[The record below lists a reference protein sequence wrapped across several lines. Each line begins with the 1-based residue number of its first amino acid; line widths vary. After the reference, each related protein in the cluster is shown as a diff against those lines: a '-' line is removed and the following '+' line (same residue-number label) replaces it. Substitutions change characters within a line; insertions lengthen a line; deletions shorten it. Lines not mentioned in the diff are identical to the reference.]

1 MRKMK
6 DQVVQLISSSYH
18 QHLLEAMRKL
28 RVTGH
33 LCDITL
39 QVDFQGELGEFMAHQ
54 IILAASSG
62 YFKSHLLAKERV
74 EKFCLSNVSPDV
86 FNKFL
91 EFVYSGKV
99 EVEESGLDHILNM
112 AKLFDCPDLVEACS
126 TKLHPNSESASAS
139 KGKLLKERSKK
150 AVKRALDKRKKLK
163 ITLKTINSE
172 KGEKLVLQGRRS
184 SRLAGR
190 RVVVDFSKKKPYHKA
205 VFQPAASDAFLN
217 QDKSE
222 ATKKASQEV
231 GETESQ
237 VTTGAIVP
245 QKEQLTESGS
255 ESPNNLNRDMSEE
268 ECQESDFISSTAI
281 EETDAAEKE
290 CKPFGSKY
298 NCDLC
303 IRSFRYEKSYLKH
316 VKVSHG
322 IHTDTT
328 YRCSVCQQTFANRC
342 NLKIHERHVHNDERL
357 FLCGMC
363 GKAFKRKKD
372 VTRHRR
378 QVHEGGTERH
388 YCPTCGKALSSR
400 TALTLHERTHT
411 GDKPYSCDECGARF
425 SQSSALKT
433 HQR

>member
-1 MRKMK
+1 MVVCVYLSLYCFRSGHLSKMK

-18 QHLLEAMRKL
+18 EHLLEAMCKL

-33 LCDITL
+33 LCDITV
-39 QVDFQGELGEFMAHQ
+39 QVDFHGELEEFMAHQ
-54 IILAASSG
+54 IVLVASSG
-62 YFKSHLLAKERV
+62 YFKTLLLAEERV
-74 EKFCLSNVSPDV
+74 EKLFLSTISPDV
-86 FNKFL
+86 FSKFL
-91 EFVYSGKV
+91 QYVYSGKMD
-99 EVEESGLDHILNM
+99 VEESSLDRILNM
-112 AKLFDCPDLVEACS
+112 AKLLDCQDLLEACS
-126 TKLHPNSESASAS
+126 TKLLDQKSEITSAS

-150 AVKRALDKRKKLK
+150 AVKRALDARKKLK

-172 KGEKLVLQGRRS
+172 KGEKIGLQGRRS

-190 RVVVDFSKKKPYHKA
+190 RVVVDFNKKKPYHKA
-205 VFQPAASDAFLN
+205 VFPPEGSEKALAEVEEMGSD
-217 QDKSE
+217 
-222 ATKKASQEV
+222 
-231 GETESQ
+231 
-237 VTTGAIVP
+237 VTTPPVLP
-245 QKEQLTESGS
+245 QKEALTDSGS
-255 ESPNNLNRDMSEE
+255 ESPCSFHRDLSEE
-268 ECQESDFISSTAI
+268 ECQEADFIPNAAI
-281 EETDAAEKE
+281 KEKE
-290 CKPFGSKY
+290 CKPVGSKY
-298 NCDLC
+298 NCNMC
-303 IRSFRYEKSYLKH
+303 VRSFRYEKSYLKH

-328 YRCSVCQQTFANRC
+328 YRCSICKQTFANRC

-372 VTRHRR
+372 VTRHMR

-388 YCPTCGKALSSR
+388 YCPTCGKSLSSR

>member
-1 MRKMK
+1 M
-6 DQVVQLISSSYH
+6 VQLISSSYH
-18 QHLLEAMRKL
+18 EHLLEAMWKL
-28 RVTGH
+28 RVTRH

-39 QVDFQGELGEFMAHQ
+39 QVDFQGELKEFMAHQ

-62 YFKSHLLAKERV
+62 YFKTHLLSEERV
-74 EKFCLSNVSPDV
+74 EKLFISNVSPDV
-86 FNKFL
+86 FTKFL

-99 EVEESGLDHILNM
+99 EVEENCLDHVLNM
-112 AKLFDCPDLVEACS
+112 AKLLDCPDLVEACS
-126 TKLHPNSESASAS
+126 TKLHRNSERASAS

-163 ITLKTINSE
+163 ITLKTINTD
-172 KGEKLVLQGRRS
+172 KGEKLLLQGRRS

-190 RVVVDFSKKKPYHKA
+190 RVVVDFNKKKPYHKA
-205 VFQPAASDAFLN
+205 VFQPVASVAFLN
-217 QDKSE
+217 QDNKSE
-222 ATKKASQEV
+222 ATKKTTQEV

-237 VTTGAIVP
+237 VTTEAILP
-245 QKEQLTESGS
+245 QKEELTDSGS
-255 ESPNNLNRDMSEE
+255 ESPNNFNRDASEE
-268 ECQESDFISSTAI
+268 ESQESDFISSAAI

-290 CKPFGSKY
+290 CKPFSSKY
-298 NCDLC
+298 NCDMC

-388 YCPTCGKALSSR
+388 YCPTCGKSLSSR